1 MKPVP
6 VVLGCAFWMTLAG
19 CAKPDRGIERQVYQG
34 EFGRASATL
43 SATLEKVPTR
53 RTYLYDRM
61 ELAMLDLADGR
72 PEIATQTVDEVFDVL
87 RTQGMNQDRTVA
99 CFVTTEKLGKFW
111 KGEPFEQAMMFT
123 YIAMQKAMSNEWD
136 NARAASLSS
145 LFMLTDFGLNQEG
158 NRKSAQEITKAAA
171 QREKEARK
179 NKEDVPDGVSAGYT
193 PADTDFAL
201 GYLMAGISNAVLGAA
216 DPDRAREADE
226 QYAKA
231 LEVNAGLQSVVDAL
245 QPNRYNTILIV
256 DYGLGPTKYRYGMDG
271 VYSGFAQRRGFYSG
285 DEPLHVTVNGRQ
297 AATSDYPPVCDLNTM
312 AADHRWNN
320 LEQLRVAKSYIGT
333 GMVVGGAV
341 ASYFNSYAGYGVGA
355 VGAAMKASAKADI
368 TYCPIMPQRV
378 YVAPILVTDPGTTL
392 DLQAGD
398 DVNSHL
404 VLVDLSPPQPPQRV
418 QLRYVRL
425 VPGPPLPAW
434 ATSGQMLYDN
444 DFAHCPAD
452 PTPLP
457 YILGGHCVCRPSH
470 EVLLRYQQAGFL
482 QGLTLERLG
491 DLYRAEGIKLEE
503 AGSDAARGGAHV
515 LEGGASLECPLP
527 GTTGYARLFGQEHPA
542 YRPKSKEVSEL
553 AAKLRGQVQPVASA
567 RP

>member
-1 MKPVP
+1 MKRTMSLL
-6 VVLGCAFWMTLAG
+6 LGIGLCLACAG
-19 CAKPDRGIERQVYQG
+19 CVNPGRNLERQVYRG
-34 EFGRASATL
+34 EFGRASAAVA
-43 SATLEKVPTR
+43 ATLEKVPSR

-61 ELAMLDLADGR
+61 ALAMLDLADGR
-72 PEIATQTVDEVFDVL
+72 PEIATQTVDEVFDIL
-87 RTQGMNQDRTVA
+87 RTQGINQDRTVA

-111 KGEPFEQAMMFT
+111 KGEPFEQAMLFS
-123 YIAMQKAMSNEWD
+123 YIAMQKAMTGEWD

-179 NKEDVPDGVSAGYT
+179 NKQGVDGLSSYT
-193 PADTDFAL
+193 PAETDFAL
-201 GYLMAGISNAVLGAA
+201 GYLLAGISNAVLGAA

-226 QYAKA
+226 QYTHA
-231 LEVNAGLQSVVDAL
+231 LEVNPGLQSVVDAL
-245 QPNRYNTILIV
+245 RPGRYNTILVV

-271 VYSGFAQRRGFYSG
+271 VYSGFAQRRGWYSG
-285 DEPLHVTVNGRQ
+285 DEPLHVTVTGGLGG
-297 AATSDYPPVCDLNTM
+297 TCEYPPVCDLNVM

-320 LEQLRVAKSYIGT
+320 LEQLRVAKSRIGT
-333 GMVVGGAV
+333 GLVIGGAV
-341 ASYFNSYAGYGVGA
+341 ASSFNSYAGYGVSA
-355 VGAAMKASAKADI
+355 IGAAMKAAAKADI

-378 YVAPILVTDPGTTL
+378 YVAPLLITEAGTTL
-392 DLQAGD
+392 ELQAGD
-398 DVNSHL
+398 DVSSRL
-404 VLVDLSPPQPPQRV
+404 VLVAVGPPERPQRV

-434 ATSGQMLYDN
+434 ATSGQMLYHN
-444 DFAHCPAD
+444 DFAGCNAD

-470 EVLLRYQQAGFL
+470 EALRRYQQTGFL
-482 QGLTLERLG
+482 QDLTFEGLCN
-491 DLYRAEGIKLEE
+491 LYRAEGIRFED

-515 LEGGASLECPLP
+515 LEGGASLACPLP

-542 YRPKSKEVSEL
+542 YKPKSKEVTEL
-553 AAKLRGQVQPVASA
+553 AARVRGQVRPVAAAS
-567 RP
+567 R